1 MSTLKELRREKGMTQ
16 KACASYLGVPLRT
29 FISYENNHA
38 KAQSVKYGY
47 MMDKLS
53 RYGYVD
59 EEHGILTLDF
69 IKKTCAEICETRPD
83 FGIKYLYL
91 FGSYAKN
98 RAKDRS
104 DVDLLVYT
112 DIKDIRYFE
121 IAETFREALHKK
133 VELLN
138 QDQLVNNITL
148 TNEVLLD
155 GIRLYK
161 EPGARLR

>member
-29 FISYENNHA
+29 FASYENNPA
-38 KAQSVKYGY
+38 KAQSVKYEY
-47 MMDKLS
+47 MMNKLS
-53 RYGYVD
+53 QYGYVD

-69 IKKTCAEICETRPD
+69 IKKTCVEICETRPD

-112 DIKDIRYFE
+112 DIKDIRFFE
-121 IAETFREALHKK
+121 IIETFREKLHKR

-138 QDQLVNNITL
+138 QDQLQNNLTL
-148 TNEVLLD
+148 TNEILLD
-155 GIRLYK
+155 GIRLYR
-161 EPGARLR
+161 EPGAKLL